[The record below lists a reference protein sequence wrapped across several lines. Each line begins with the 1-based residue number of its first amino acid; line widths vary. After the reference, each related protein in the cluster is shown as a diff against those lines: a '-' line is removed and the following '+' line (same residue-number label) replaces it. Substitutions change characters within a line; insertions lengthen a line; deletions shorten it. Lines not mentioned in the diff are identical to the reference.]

1 MIHPWFL
8 GFISFQSGFTDFMLQ
23 YSIKKQHIVICHSKH
38 RFGMFINERPL
49 TCRIFQMSKRLL
61 PHTWLKCYCQNEKS
75 LILTEILL
83 ENKASCISINLASH
97 LERVNEQQ
105 LKDNTKIT
113 EIKIIVNIIIINE
126 YELNQH
132 MINQQQKNIHDRRPK

>member
-1 MIHPWFL
+1 
-8 GFISFQSGFTDFMLQ
+8 
-23 YSIKKQHIVICHSKH
+23 
-38 RFGMFINERPL
+38 MFIYERPL
-49 TCRIFQMSKRLL
+49 TCRIFQTSKRLL
-61 PHTWLKCYCQNEKS
+61 PHTWLQCYCQNEKS

-113 EIKIIVNIIIINE
+113 EIKNNC
-126 YELNQH
+126 QH
-132 MINQQQKNIHDRRPK
+132 NYHKRIWAKSTHDKSTTKKYSWPSPDVIG